1 MILDAF
7 SLQGKVA
14 VVSGCDTG
22 LGQGMALGL
31 AEAGCDIVGI
41 NIVEPTETIERVT
54 ALGRRFLSL
63 TADLRKID
71 AIPELLDRA
80 VAEFGHIDILVNNA
94 GLIRRED
101 AINFSETDWDDVINL
116 NIKSVFFMSQAAA
129 KHFIAQGKGGKI
141 INIASMLSFQGG
153 IRVPSYTASKSAV
166 MGVTRLLANE
176 WAQHNINVNA
186 IAPGY
191 MATNNTQ
198 QLRADEER
206 SAAILEIPC
215 EKDGALELAKRSRG
229 TPRIANRL
237 LKRIRDFAQVI
248 GDGVITRDI
257 VSQSLNKLEIDE
269 LGLDLVDRRM
279 LEMIITNYN
288 GGPVGL
294 ETLAA
299 ALGEESVTLEDV
311 YEPYLMQLGFLARTP
326 RGRCANALAYQ
337 HLGIVRDGQQMF

>member
-101 AINFSETDWDDVINL
+101 AISFSERDWDDVMNI

-141 INIASMLSFQGG
+141 INIASMLSYQGG
-153 IRVPSYTASKSAV
+153 IRVPSYTASKSGV
-166 MGVTRLLANE
+166 MGITRLLANE
-176 WAQHNINVNA
+176 WASQGINVNA

-191 MATNNTQ
+191 MATNNTTA
-198 QLRADEER
+198 LRADEDR
-206 SAAILEIPC
+206 NAAILERIPA
-215 EKDGALELAKRSRG
+215 GRW
-229 TPRIANRL
+229 
-237 LKRIRDFAQVI
+237 
-248 GDGVITRDI
+248 GVPD
-257 VSQSLNKLEIDE
+257 D
-269 LGLDLVDRRM
+269 M
-279 LEMIITNYN
+279 M
-288 GGPVGL
+288 GPAV
-294 ETLAA
+294 
-299 ALGEESVTLEDV
+299 
-311 YEPYLMQLGFLARTP
+311 FLASAASDYINGYTIAVD
-326 RGRCANALAYQ
+326 GGWLA
-337 HLGIVRDGQQMF
+337 R